1 MEPSATF
8 GNRLRAP
15 YGFHPCKIDGA
26 GRVKLPARYLEYLK
40 KLAEVDLFVTEHGGL
55 ARIFTNGSWER
66 TVAKLDTDTALRK
79 RFTFRA
85 ESIGGDVTI
94 DDAGRITLPQRLR
107 QELELVDTQ
116 VQLRFYEDVITIYP
130 QKQYDAEAERVNSH
144 RQSDE
149 ERARELGVDL

>member
-1 MEPSATF
+1 
-8 GNRLRAP
+8 
-15 YGFHPCKIDGA
+15 
-26 GRVKLPARYLEYLK
+26 LEYLK